1 MLKEVLALL
10 ECRSQAGAM
19 SSRPT
24 PDKLLRLPDVLRL
37 TGLRRSSVYQKM
49 KAGTF
54 PQSVKVSTRAVT
66 WSEAAIQAWIRER
79 VAAEPQPDV
88 GAR

>member
-1 MLKEVLALL
+1 VLALL
-10 ECRSQAGAM
+10 ESRSQAGVTL
-19 SSRPT
+19 SRPT

-37 TGLRRSSVYQKM
+37 TGLRRSSVYEKM

-54 PQSVKVSTRAVT
+54 PRSVKVGARAVT

-79 VAAEPQPDV
+79 LSVEPRI
-88 GAR
+88 GGR